1 MKPLSTGVGRIRS
14 EAAFDVLAKARN
26 WERKGKRI
34 LHFEI
39 GEPDFETQQHVCD
52 EVTEAMRKGYTHY
65 TPSAGLMELREAV
78 TDYVGETRGFQP
90 RTDQVLITPGAKPVI
105 FYTMTSL
112 VDPGDEVIFP
122 DPGFPAYGS
131 ITAYL
136 GAKEVPIQLREENE
150 FRLSPDDLAEKVTP
164 KTKLIIINSP
174 HNPTGSVLE
183 KREVEAI
190 AEIAEENDCWILS
203 DEIYSEMIYEGSHHS
218 VGESDKCL
226 ERTILL
232 DGFSKNYAMAGWRL
246 GYAVAPTELVE
257 KMTLMLINS
266 VSCTNSFIQ
275 WAGIKAL
282 QGPRM
287 TGMIESLRVR
297 RDHIVEG
304 LNTLPGFN
312 CLKPRGSFFA
322 YPNISGTGMRSPDL
336 ADFLMSE
343 AGVAA
348 LPGTA
353 FSTSGLDYLRFAYAQ
368 PVEIIDEAIE
378 AIREV
383 L

>member
-1 MKPLSTGVGRIRS
+1 MAAGRIRT
-14 EAAFDVLAKARN
+14 EAAFDVLAKAKT
-26 WERKGKRI
+26 WEKRGKRI

-39 GEPDFETQQHVCD
+39 GEPDFETPQPVCD
-52 EVTEAMRKGYTHY
+52 RACEAIREGHTHY
-65 TPSAGLMELREAV
+65 VPSAGLAELREAV
-78 TDYVGETRGFQP
+78 TEYIGGSRGFTP
-90 RTDQVLITPGAKPVI
+90 RTDQVLVTPGAKPVI
-105 FYTMTSL
+105 FYAMTSL
-112 VDPGDEVIFP
+112 VDPGDEVIYP

-136 GAKEVPIQLREENE
+136 GAKEVPVPLREENE
-150 FRLSPDDLAEKVTP
+150 FRLSPDELAENVTP
-164 KTKLIIINSP
+164 KTKLIILNSP
-174 HNPTGSVLE
+174 HNPTGSVLT
-183 KREVEAI
+183 KKDVEAI
-190 AEIAEENDCWILS
+190 EEIAAENDCWVLS
-203 DEIYSEMIYEGSHHS
+203 DEIYSEMIYGGKHYS
-218 VGESDKCL
+218 VSEMDECR
-226 ERTILL
+226 ERTIIL

-246 GYAVAPTELVE
+246 GYAVAPSKLIE

-275 WAGIKAL
+275 WAGIEAL
-282 QGPRM
+282 RGPRM
-287 TGMIESLRVR
+287 TGMMESFRER

-304 LNTLPGFN
+304 LNTLPGFK
-312 CLKPRGSFFA
+312 CLKPRGSFFV

-353 FSTSGLDYLRFAYAQ
+353 FSSSGLDYLRFAYAH
-368 PVEIIDEAIE
+368 PKEVISEAIE
-378 AIREV
+378 CIREV